1 MSAPMK
7 NRIDFLIERVEKQNP
22 SANVKKIRA
31 AYECAAQAHEGQK
44 RRNGEP
50 YIIHPVAVAEIIVEM
65 GLDTDSICAGLLHDC
80 IEDTEFGYRE
90 IENKFGTSVAE
101 LVDGVTRLGMLR
113 YSKEQEQFED
123 LRKMFMAMAKDIRVI
138 LIKLADRLHNART
151 FQYLPERKQRDK
163 ALETMEIYAP
173 IAHRLGMSRI
183 KWELEDLCLRIL
195 DPIGY
200 QEIVDGLEQQSER
213 YEDFLDHIKES
224 ISLKLNEAGIRHDI
238 SARVKHIYS
247 IYRKMY
253 SQHKTMNEI
262 YDICAV
268 RVIVDTVADCY
279 NVLGYVHDLYK
290 PIPGRFKDYISTP
303 KPNGYQS
310 LHTTV
315 IGRDGIPFEIQI
327 RTEEM
332 HKMAEYGVAAHWKY
346 KQGLDKVGNEQ
357 AFSWIRQLLEA
368 QQDTEAEDFI
378 KAIKVDLFADEV
390 FVFTPKGDVVNMPA
404 GATPIDLAYAIHSAV
419 GNRMTGAKVNGR
431 IAPIDSQLKNGD
443 IVEILTSK
451 EAHGPS
457 RDWLKIVR
465 TTEARNKIKQWF
477 KKECREENIIKGKED
492 LDRELRANLLYNG
505 FYENEE
511 VIQNTLNKFSYQ
523 TIDEMYAALGYGG
536 ITLTKVLNKVKDEVG
551 RVRRA
556 AERLEKAEQ
565 MANQTQQQPQ
575 KKNKHSDSGVIVE
588 GIDNCLIKFARCCT
602 PIPGDDIIGFIT
614 RGYGV
619 SIHRRDC
626 VNVRINEEDKDR
638 SRWVNCWWDED
649 LLERNNKFST
659 ALQISTRSR
668 TGVLAD
674 IAVLLAQAKVN
685 VRDLNARDLEDGYG
699 VINAVI
705 DVSGVRQLKHIMTR
719 IKNTKGVVDVA
730 RIASDTGR

>member
-1 MSAPMK
+1 MK